1 MYYIYKTTNL
11 VNNKIYV
18 GLHKSDDIE
27 NDLYM
32 GSGTAFSKAFK
43 KYGRDNFKREILYS
57 INTLEEASK
66 LESLIVNEDFVRD
79 RNNYNL
85 KTGGVNGWML
95 EPHNIGKIAITSP
108 ISGKVYYTEEHELQL
123 FLEKGY
129 VKGQHINGR
138 NCIFKDGSIKY
149 VTDDKINEFI
159 DNGWIRWNTTK
170 GKICLTH
177 LEEMKLIYVE
187 SEHVEYYKSNG
198 YIEGNLLAGINKDR
212 VAITFNG
219 KNKMVKKCELHQ
231 YLEEGWSLGRTVKEL
246 KIKRMF
252 NPITNELKNVPLNE
266 IDKFIEE
273 GWKLGVNYKGVGG
286 RIYITK
292 DTKNKRIDPR
302 ELEKFIQLGWKKGMY
317 NKKYNNE

>member
-32 GSGTAFSKAFK
+32 GSGSAFSKAFK
-43 KYGRDNFKREILYS
+43 KYGRGSFKREILYS
-57 INTLEEASK
+57 VNTLEEASK

-95 EPHNIGKIAITSP
+95 EPHNIGKIVITSP
-108 ISGKVYYTEEHELQL
+108 ISGKVYYIEEHELQL

-129 VKGQHINGR
+129 TKGQWINGR
-138 NCIFKDGSIKY
+138 NCIFKDDSIKY
-149 VTDDKINEFI
+149 VSDDELEEFI
-159 DNGWIRWNTTK
+159 NNGWIQWNTTK
-170 GKICLTH
+170 GKVCLTH
-177 LEEMKLIYVE
+177 LEEMKLVYVE

-198 YIEGNLLAGINKDR
+198 YVEGNLLAGVNKDR

-219 KNKMVKKCELHQ
+219 KNKMIKKCELHQ
-231 YLEEGWSLGRTVKEL
+231 YLEEGWSLGKTVKEL

-266 IDKFIEE
+266 IDKLLEE

-292 DTKNKRIDPR
+292 DTKNKRIDPE
-302 ELEKFIQLGWKKGMY
+302 ELEKYIQLGWKKGMY
-317 NKKYNNE
+317 NKKYSNK